1 MKFSDVSD
9 LSKED
14 VLSALGLSIK
24 PSTSE
29 RVFGS
34 LGLIGLGAVVGAG
47 VALLL
52 APSSGQELRAD
63 LGDKIRRYTPDVAK
77 GIGDRNGREATDRQ
91 TT

>member
-1 MKFSDVSD
+1 MKISDVSD

-24 PSTSE
+24 PSTSQ
-29 RVFGS
+29 RVFSS

-47 VALLL
+47 VALLM
-52 APSSGQELRAD
+52 APSSGQELRAG
-63 LGDKIRRYTPDVAK
+63 LGDKIKRYTPDLGK
-77 GIGDRNGREATDRQ
+77 GIGERNGREADRQ